1 MNPMKYLALLDNS
14 ISKVRIIK
22 LDNADV
28 DLLESKEDA
37 VDFIYEVQ
45 DKYDFKENQCSWML
59 MNDLNLE
66 IS

>member
-1 MNPMKYLALLDNS
+1 MKYLALLDNS